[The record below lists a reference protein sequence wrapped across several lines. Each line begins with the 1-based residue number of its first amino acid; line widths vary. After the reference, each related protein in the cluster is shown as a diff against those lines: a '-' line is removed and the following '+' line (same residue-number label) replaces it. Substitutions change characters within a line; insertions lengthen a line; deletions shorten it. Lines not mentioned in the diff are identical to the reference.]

1 MAKVTLA
8 QLKRAI
14 RAANEEGLTVYA
26 IDMERGILFTDP
38 ATVGAAYSGD
48 GEFAPEVNP
57 IELVVYD

>member
-38 ATVGAAYSGD
+38 AAVGAAYSDG
-48 GEFAPEVNP
+48 GEFEPEVNP
-57 IELVVYD
+57 IDLVVYE